1 MHHLRA
7 QALNNLWANHR
18 LLASCAALT
27 DEEYRAARTGFFP
40 SIQATL
46 CHILEV
52 DVYYFAALNEDLLG
66 QDVPPPVRLEFAE
79 LNARQRLQDRDLVE
93 FCTRLADSD
102 AQREVRLIR
111 AEGEVRER
119 IDRILLHLF
128 EHQIHHRG
136 QVHCMLS
143 GTSVAPPQLDEFFL
157 VADEPFRRKD
167 MQALG
172 LAEEDIWPR

>member
-1 MHHLRA
+1 MNYLRA
-7 QALNNLWANHR
+7 QALNNLWTSHR
-18 LLASCAALT
+18 LLSSCAALS
-27 DEEYRAARTGFFP
+27 DEEYRATRTGFFP

-52 DVYYFAALNEDLLG
+52 DAYYFAALNEDLPG
-66 QDVPPPVRLEFAE
+66 QDAPSPVGLGFVE
-79 LNARQRLQDRDLVE
+79 LDARQRLQDRALVE

-102 AQREVRLIR
+102 ASREVRLIR

-119 IDRILLHLF
+119 IDRVLLHLF

-143 GTSVAPPQLDEFFL
+143 GASVVPPQLDEFFL
-157 VADEPFRRKD
+157 AADEPFRRKD

-172 LAEEDIWPR
+172 LTEKDIWSE